1 MSPGQQPRITRV
13 ESVSYRSISCRI
25 GTHHACTE
33 SATVAAPIDLPVVY
47 EVCDCSCHSMF
58 NQPAPVEVER

>member
-1 MSPGQQPRITRV
+1 MSSHQQPRITDA
-13 ESVSYRSISCRI
+13 EASSYRSISCRI

-33 SATVAAPIDLPVVY
+33 DSPAVAPIDLPVVY

-58 NQPAPVEVER
+58 NQPAGVER